1 MAERRFWAA
10 DRLRILVE
18 GPDARRFLSDAA
30 AAGVRL
36 RRVRCVGQS
45 GYSAAAAGRDLAR
58 LRQLAERS
66 GLQLRVL
73 RRAGPGRLAER
84 LWQRPGIWVGALLF
98 VVLVRFLSGFVWTI
112 DFGALDAVRAGPV
125 RQILDGAGIREGTR
139 VSEELLQTARQQ
151 LAAQPELFGWVGLN
165 FAGGCLFVET
175 TAMERQS
182 IRTATPETALYA
194 SDNAQVLAV
203 RVESGFAQAAPGQ
216 YVAKGQLLANAQRAD
231 RDGDPVYQ
239 SASGSVTGRVQR
251 TFTALQPL
259 RQTVSIL
266 TGRSAMQQT
275 LYLPGAALPLEESQA
290 AFAEA
295 DRSESWQP
303 LALGQLALPGCL
315 YIRWE
320 MERADR
326 ELTYTPAA
334 AEALAKRSC
343 VQQLLAEYPDA
354 EIEQQSFACVQRDGG
369 VYCTA
374 EFVFRADI
382 ARPGAMQ
389 PLAETPSPQA

>member
-1 MAERRFWAA
+1 M
-10 DRLRILVE
+10 
-18 GPDARRFLSDAA
+18 
-30 AAGVRL
+30 
-36 RRVRCVGQS
+36 
-45 GYSAAAAGRDLAR
+45 
-58 LRQLAERS
+58 
-66 GLQLRVL
+66 
-73 RRAGPGRLAER
+73 
-84 LWQRPGIWVGALLF
+84 
-98 VVLVRFLSGFVWTI
+98 
-112 DFGALDAVRAGPV
+112 
-125 RQILDGAGIREGTR
+125 
-139 VSEELLQTARQQ
+139 
-151 LAAQPELFGWVGLN
+151 
-165 FAGGCLFVET
+165 
-175 TAMERQS
+175 
-182 IRTATPETALYA
+182 
-194 SDNAQVLAV
+194 
-203 RVESGFAQAAPGQ
+203 
-216 YVAKGQLLANAQRAD
+216 
-231 RDGDPVYQ
+231 
-239 SASGSVTGRVQR
+239 TGRVQR

-266 TGRSAMQQT
+266 TGRSAMQRT
-275 LYLPGAALPLEESQA
+275 LYLPGAALPLEQPQA

-295 DRSESWQP
+295 DRSEIWQP

-369 VYCTA
+369 VYCSA

>member
-1 MAERRFWAA
+1 M
-10 DRLRILVE
+10 
-18 GPDARRFLSDAA
+18 
-30 AAGVRL
+30 
-36 RRVRCVGQS
+36 
-45 GYSAAAAGRDLAR
+45 LA
-58 LRQLAERS
+58 
-66 GLQLRVL
+66 
-73 RRAGPGRLAER
+73 
-84 LWQRPGIWVGALLF
+84 I
-98 VVLVRFLSGFVWTI
+98 
-112 DFGALDAVRAGPV
+112 
-125 RQILDGAGIREGTR
+125 
-139 VSEELLQTARQQ
+139 
-151 LAAQPELFGWVGLN
+151 
-165 FAGGCLFVET
+165 
-175 TAMERQS
+175 
-182 IRTATPETALYA
+182 
-194 SDNAQVLAV
+194 
-203 RVESGFAQAAPGQ
+203 RVESGFTQAAPGQ

-251 TFTALQPL
+251 SFTALQPL

-266 TGRSAMQQT
+266 TGRSAMQRT
-275 LYLPGAALPLEESQA
+275 LYLPGAALPLEEPRA

-369 VYCTA
+369 VYCSA
-374 EFVFRADI
+374 EFVFRANI